1 MRSMT
6 YAGIGSRNTPEPVLA
21 LMQRCATRLEVL
33 GYTLRSGGANGADS
47 FFEAGCTHKEIYLPW
62 PGFNGRQSEFQAV
75 CDKALTLAATIHP
88 RWDRLGRAA
97 RNLMGR
103 NCYQVLGRDLSN
115 PVDFVLCWT
124 PDGVEDEQSRTQ
136 ATGGTGQAIALASR
150 HGIPVFNLARGDAL
164 VRLRGFLEIKMAPQ

>member
-1 MRSMT
+1 MT

-124 PDGVEDEQSRTQ
+124 PDGVEDVVAQLDLPSLRAPDYPPDFRLHSCSYQ
-136 ATGGTGQAIALASR
+136 AAGSGKDG
-150 HGIPVFNLARGDAL
+150 
-164 VRLRGFLEIKMAPQ
+164 

>member
-6 YAGIGSRNTPEPVLA
+6 YAGIGSRNTPEPVLG
-21 LMQRCATRLEVL
+21 LMQRCATRLEAL

-47 FFEAGCTHKEIYLPW
+47 SFEAGCTRKEIYLPW

-103 NCYQVLGRDLSN
+103 NCYQVLGRGLSS

-124 PDGVEDEQSRTQ
+124 PDGVAYSDRS
-136 ATGGTGQAIALASR
+136 
-150 HGIPVFNLARGDAL
+150 
-164 VRLRGFLEIKMAPQ
+164 